1 MQLSRSMP
9 DACSMLDIGFHEL
22 APDASKYWRV
32 AATLQV
38 RKKAVMALH
47 RFEQLDP
54 AHEGPL
60 SGADIDAHLRRM
72 LCDKVGTCIVACPA

>member
-1 MQLSRSMP
+1 VS
-9 DACSMLDIGFHEL
+9 
-22 APDASKYWRV
+22 
-32 AATLQV
+32 QV

-54 AHEGPL
+54 MHEGPL

-72 LCDKVGTCIVACPA
+72 LCDKVGAPCSWLRYPQIS